1 MPISGKTTLAWLDHR
16 IRSAANR
23 EQQVQRHGGSCLLDL
38 ERLLYLLYLRYL
50 QSRYPD
56 LAACGATDP
65 QAWLVRSGP

>member
-1 MPISGKTTLAWLDHR
+1 MPTSGKTTLAWLDHR

-23 EQQVQRHGGSCLLDL
+23 EQQVLRHGWCCLLDL
-38 ERLLYLLYLRYL
+38 ERLLYLRYL

-56 LAACGATDP
+56 LAACAATDP

>member
-23 EQQVQRHGGSCLLDL
+23 EQQVQRRWSCLLHL
-38 ERLLYLLYLRYL
+38 ERLLYLRYL

>member
-23 EQQVQRHGGSCLLDL
+23 EQQVQRRWSCLLDL
-38 ERLLYLLYLRYL
+38 ERLLYLRYL